1 MGFVIQA
8 ADPESAAGTVVA
20 GLAEAFGITSY
31 NQKRILLDVTTDLF
45 RTQRGFTFPWL
56 VAELELLREA
66 LKHSFDLKANIVR
79 LLTRFEPYGDL
90 YRLFIVMAK
99 VDAIPGG
106 LIEIVQLSDL
116 PAHQRKHLT
125 AFLLSLLWSQ
135 IRSSNEDCRLCDT
148 LIIDELQNL
157 EINADSSLY
166 SMIRESRKFGLQLVL
181 STQFLTGF
189 SAEARD
195 ALQMCGTRL
204 YFHPTSQDI
213 NAISALLSEERQPE
227 WRKLLR
233 GLERGEAVLSGQYRL
248 KEGTRTSSLPIKVI
262 IGSEGCREEDE
273 SVIYRVVDGDRF
285 AEEPSEG
292 QNEQLPALIEK
303 TVNGIF
309 RPIRFIG
316 PNSFGRGGGPGE

>member
-135 IRSSNEDCRLCDT
+135 IRSSNE
-148 LIIDELQNL
+148 
-157 EINADSSLY
+157 
-166 SMIRESRKFGLQLVL
+166 
-181 STQFLTGF
+181 
-189 SAEARD
+189 
-195 ALQMCGTRL
+195 
-204 YFHPTSQDI
+204 
-213 NAISALLSEERQPE
+213 
-227 WRKLLR
+227 
-233 GLERGEAVLSGQYRL
+233 
-248 KEGTRTSSLPIKVI
+248 
-262 IGSEGCREEDE
+262 GCREEDE

-285 AEEPSEG
+285 TEEPSEG
-292 QNEQLPALIEK
+292 QNEQLPALTEK

>member
-1 MGFVIQA
+1 MIK
-8 ADPESAAGTVVA
+8 DPESAAGTVVA

-56 VAELELLREA
+56 VSELELLREA
-66 LKHSFDLKANIVR
+66 LEHSFDLKANIVR
-79 LLTRFEPYGDL
+79 RLTRFEPYGDL

-157 EINADSSLY
+157 EINADSSLHHRY
-166 SMIRESRKFGLQLVL
+166 CLVRTHRATTTKF
-181 STQFLTGF
+181 
-189 SAEARD
+189 R
-195 ALQMCGTRL
+195 R
-204 YFHPTSQDI
+204 
-213 NAISALLSEERQPE
+213 LSEYEDQ
-227 WRKLLR
+227 
-233 GLERGEAVLSGQYRL
+233 
-248 KEGTRTSSLPIKVI
+248 
-262 IGSEGCREEDE
+262 EE
-273 SVIYRVVDGDRF
+273 
-285 AEEPSEG
+285 
-292 QNEQLPALIEK
+292 
-303 TVNGIF
+303 
-309 RPIRFIG
+309 
-316 PNSFGRGGGPGE
+316 